1 MSVKHLWLLR
11 HAKSSWKFPELDDHD
26 RPLNKRGLRDA
37 PRMGDALSALHRPT
51 VFHVSSAR
59 RTQATFDG
67 LCRGWDGLSACHAVT
82 EPALYTF
89 NADRLLAWL
98 RNQSGSS
105 DPTVLALIGH
115 NPALTELINRLAPAA
130 ALANLPTA
138 GWAELCLPISQWKD
152 IDLALGNSDLTRLMQ
167 PKRLALQELN

>member
-1 MSVKHLWLLR
+1 MKQLWLLR

-37 PRMGDALSALHRPT
+37 PRIGAALSALYRPT

-59 RTQATFDG
+59 RAQATFDG
-67 LCRGWDGLSACHAVT
+67 LCRGWPELCKSHAVT
-82 EPALYTF
+82 DSALYAFEPERLLDWLRCQGGPREPA
-89 NADRLLAWL
+89 
-98 RNQSGSS
+98 
-105 DPTVLALIGH
+105 VLAVIGH
-115 NPALTELINRLAPAA
+115 NPALTDLINMLAPTA

-138 GWAELCLPISQWKD
+138 GWAELSLPIRQWQD
-152 IDLALGNSDLTRLMQ
+152 IDLAIGTSDLTRLLL